1 MTERLAVTDNCLKQK
16 EGWHII
22 MNIGVSM
29 HRQNIR
35 KKKLVNRIFNIDVLI
50 YLIFIFITFIT
61 VIPLLK
67 IFVDSID
74 ATANYGINLWPQK
87 AVLSGYEIIVTTVAL
102 YKPFLVSVY
111 VTLVG
116 TFLGLA
122 VSTIAGY
129 VLMQYEMPGR
139 KFLSYMLLF
148 TMIFNGGMVPTY
160 LAMRQY
166 DLINSLWAIILPAS
180 LNVYNI
186 VLMRNFFEGIPVSL
200 FDAASIDGCSPVRIF
215 FSVILPLSKAA
226 LASIGLM
233 FAVAY
238 WNEYTNFTIY
248 ISDSNLRNFQVMLRN
263 LIIED
268 TSLAAATSAGVY
280 QNTVKSAA
288 IMVAVIPFVILYP
301 FLQKYFVKGINMG
314 AVKE

>member
-1 MTERLAVTDNCLKQK
+1 
-16 EGWHII
+16 
-22 MNIGVSM
+22 MN
-29 HRQNIR
+29 QNSSYYKKR
-35 KKKLVNRIFNIDVLI
+35 KIKNILNINLLI
-50 YLIFIFITFIT
+50 YIIFILITLVT
-61 VIPLLK
+61 VVPLLK

-74 ATANYGINLWPQK
+74 ATANYGINLWPNK
-87 AVLSGYEIIVTTVAL
+87 PVISGYKIIVSTVAL

-116 TFLGLA
+116 TLLGLT

-139 KFLSYMLLF
+139 TFLSYLLLF
-148 TMIFNGGMVPTY
+148 TMIFHGGMVPTY
-160 LAMRQY
+160 LAMRDY
-166 DLINSLWAIILPAS
+166 HLINSLWAIILPAS
-180 LNVYNI
+180 LNVYNT
-186 VLMRNFFEGIPVSL
+186 VLMRNFFEGIPNSL

-215 FSVILPLSKAA
+215 LSVILPLSKAA

-233 FAVAY
+233 FAVSY

-248 ISDSNLRNFQVMLRN
+248 ISDANLRNFQVMLRN

-268 TSLAAATSAGVY
+268 TSLAAASSAGVY

-288 IMVAVIPFVILYP
+288 IMVAIIPFMILYP

>member
-1 MTERLAVTDNCLKQK
+1 
-16 EGWHII
+16 
-22 MNIGVSM
+22 MN
-29 HRQNIR
+29 QNSSYYKKR
-35 KKKLVNRIFNIDVLI
+35 KIKNILNINLLI
-50 YLIFIFITFIT
+50 YIIFILITLVT
-61 VIPLLK
+61 VVPLLK

-74 ATANYGINLWPQK
+74 ATANYGINLWPNK
-87 AVLSGYEIIVTTVAL
+87 PVISGYKIIVSTVAL

-116 TFLGLA
+116 TLLGLA

-139 KFLSYMLLF
+139 TFLSYLLLF
-148 TMIFNGGMVPTY
+148 TMIFHGGMVPTY
-160 LAMRQY
+160 LAMRDY
-166 DLINSLWAIILPAS
+166 HLINSLWAIILPAS
-180 LNVYNI
+180 LNVYNT
-186 VLMRNFFEGIPVSL
+186 VLMRNFFEGIPNSL

-215 FSVILPLSKAA
+215 LSVILPLSKAA

-233 FAVAY
+233 FAVSY

-248 ISDSNLRNFQVMLRN
+248 ISDANLRNFQVMLRN

-268 TSLAAATSAGVY
+268 TSLAAASSAGVY

-288 IMVAVIPFVILYP
+288 IMVAIIPFMILYP

>member
-1 MTERLAVTDNCLKQK
+1 
-16 EGWHII
+16 
-22 MNIGVSM
+22 MN
-29 HRQNIR
+29 QNNSYY
-35 KKKLVNRIFNIDVLI
+35 KKRNIKNILNINLLI
-50 YLIFIFITFIT
+50 YIIFILITLVT
-61 VIPLLK
+61 VVPLLK

-74 ATANYGINLWPQK
+74 ATANYGINLWPNK
-87 AVLSGYEIIVTTVAL
+87 PVISGYKIIVSTVAL

-116 TFLGLA
+116 TLLGLA

-139 KFLSYMLLF
+139 TFLSYLLLF
-148 TMIFNGGMVPTY
+148 TMIFHGGMVPTY
-160 LAMRQY
+160 LAMRDY
-166 DLINSLWAIILPAS
+166 HLINSLWAIILPAS
-180 LNVYNI
+180 LNVYNT
-186 VLMRNFFEGIPVSL
+186 VLMRNFFEGIPNSL

-215 FSVILPLSKAA
+215 LSVILPLSKAA

-233 FAVAY
+233 FAVSY

-248 ISDSNLRNFQVMLRN
+248 ISDANLRNFQVMLRN

-268 TSLAAATSAGVY
+268 TSLAAASSAGVY

-288 IMVAVIPFVILYP
+288 IMVAIIPFMILYP

>member
-1 MTERLAVTDNCLKQK
+1 
-16 EGWHII
+16 
-22 MNIGVSM
+22 MN
-29 HRQNIR
+29 QNNSYY
-35 KKKLVNRIFNIDVLI
+35 KKRNIKNILNINLLI
-50 YLIFIFITFIT
+50 YIIFILITLVT
-61 VIPLLK
+61 VVPLLK

-74 ATANYGINLWPQK
+74 ATANYGINLWPNK
-87 AVLSGYEIIVTTVAL
+87 PVISGYKIIVSTVAL

-116 TFLGLA
+116 TLLGLA

-139 KFLSYMLLF
+139 TVLSYLLLF
-148 TMIFNGGMVPTY
+148 TMIFHGGMVPTY
-160 LAMRQY
+160 LAMRDY
-166 DLINSLWAIILPAS
+166 HLINSLWAIILPAS
-180 LNVYNI
+180 LNVYNT
-186 VLMRNFFEGIPVSL
+186 VLMRNFFEGIPNSL

-215 FSVILPLSKAA
+215 LSVILPLSKAA

-233 FAVAY
+233 FAVSY

-248 ISDSNLRNFQVMLRN
+248 ISDANLRNFQVMLRN

-268 TSLAAATSAGVY
+268 TSLAAASSAGVY

-288 IMVAVIPFVILYP
+288 IMVAIIPFMILYP

>member
-1 MTERLAVTDNCLKQK
+1 
-16 EGWHII
+16 
-22 MNIGVSM
+22 MNRNSSYYKK
-29 HRQNIR
+29 R
-35 KKKLVNRIFNIDVLI
+35 KIKDIFNINFLI
-50 YLIFIFITFIT
+50 YIIFIFITLIT
-61 VIPLLK
+61 VVPLLK

-74 ATANYGINLWPQK
+74 ATANYGINLWPNK
-87 AVLSGYEIIVTTVAL
+87 PVISGYKIIVSTVAL
-102 YKPFLVSVY
+102 YKPFFISVY

-116 TFLGLA
+116 TLLGLA

-139 KFLSYMLLF
+139 TFLSYLLLF
-148 TMIFNGGMVPTY
+148 TMIFHGGMVPTY
-160 LAMRQY
+160 LAMRDY
-166 DLINSLWAIILPAS
+166 HLINSLWAIILPAS
-180 LNVYNI
+180 LNVYNT
-186 VLMRNFFEGIPVSL
+186 VLMRNFFEGIPNSL

-215 FSVILPLSKAA
+215 LSVILPLSKAA

-233 FAVAY
+233 FAVSY

-268 TSLAAATSAGVY
+268 TSLAAASSAGVY

-288 IMVAVIPFVILYP
+288 IMVAIIPFMILYP